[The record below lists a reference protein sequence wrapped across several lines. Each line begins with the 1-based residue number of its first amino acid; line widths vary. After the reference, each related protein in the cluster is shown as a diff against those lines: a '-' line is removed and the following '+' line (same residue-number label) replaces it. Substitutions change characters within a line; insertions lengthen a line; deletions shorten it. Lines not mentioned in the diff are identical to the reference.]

1 MKRVLQIVILALILP
16 VSCGIQERNMTTAYY
31 GPWQKVQFEGTVTDS
46 VKTKYLLTVKYR
58 AHSGD
63 GTFTL
68 QLSEADSSRGKNKA
82 VTYTGRRYTQR
93 GIPSD
98 NDATIWQL
106 VCDDAGGNVIFN
118 FLYDKTRN
126 SLLLL
131 DENFEKP
138 TPESDHRLV
147 QTKPRCGAIADEI
160 Q

>member
-1 MKRVLQIVILALILP
+1 
-16 VSCGIQERNMTTAYY
+16 MTTAYY

-68 QLSEADSSRGKNKA
+68 QLSEADSPRGKNKA

-138 TPESDHRLV
+138 TSESDHRLV

>member
-147 QTKPRCGAIADEI
+147 QTKPRCSAIADEI

>member
-1 MKRVLQIVILALILP
+1 MKRVLQTIILALILP

-68 QLSEADSSRGKNKA
+68 QLSEADSPRGKNRA

-98 NDATIWQL
+98 NDATLKYTVQDFC
-106 VCDDAGGNVIFN
+106 VQRRT
-118 FLYDKTRN
+118 FLPIDSCAQDILDCRSILRRWGSALRTR
-126 SLLLL
+126 STLC
-131 DENFEKP
+131 
-138 TPESDHRLV
+138 
-147 QTKPRCGAIADEI
+147 RCP
-160 Q
+160 

>member
-1 MKRVLQIVILALILP
+1 MKRVLQTIILALILP

-68 QLSEADSSRGKNKA
+68 QLSEADSPRGKNKA

-138 TPESDHRLV
+138 TPESDHRIV